1 MSYRGH
7 SRWLQGAFS
16 MGTDS
21 ILSAPWVNTTNFR
34 PPLNSSRG
42 HPWRHTSALYPTTKA
57 NNVPLYQCHALLPA
71 PYGQVPMLTFQV
83 PAWIGCLTG
92 PLRSITGPLGLT
104 YKRDLC
110 GSPGRSLR
118 PTTSIFEGSGN
129 KEEDRRSL
137 PRIYRGPR
145 RAHRPLPR
153 LPAKRPAFKN
163 IRIHLA
169 HIQ

>member
-16 MGTDS
+16 VAIGS
-21 ILSAPWVNTTNFR
+21 WLNAPWVNTTNFR

-83 PAWIGCLTG
+83 PARIGCPTG
-92 PLRSITGPLGLT
+92 PLRSITAPVWRA

-110 GSPGRSLR
+110 GPPGRSLR
-118 PTTSIFEGSGN
+118 APAIKRKLT
-129 KEEDRRSL
+129 RSL
-137 PRIYRGPR
+137 PRIYRRPR
-145 RAHRPLPR
+145 RAHRPFPR
-153 LPAKRPAFKN
+153 LPTERLAVKN